1 MLACIFICKWIKMNT
16 YKPIL
21 KKKKNNTWFV
31 IDSYQRVW
39 YLVFFL
45 SLPLSLSLKGARKK
59 GWNSSPE
66 NREFRE
72 CVMQHHSMQTLNYH
86 RCNGESRSRQ
96 KLFTFF
102 SPTFRYT
109 YVFPLASPTR
119 IVLFWR
125 NNVRTMRLVGPRWIF
140 LCSPSAWSLSF
151 SAPFAKT
158 RPVTIWWK
166 EQILSFNCS
175 SDS

>member
-1 MLACIFICKWIKMNT
+1 MLACIFICKLFTFVSIYNISFIKMNT
-16 YKPIL
+16 HEPIL
-21 KKKKNNTWFV
+21 KKKKKKNNTWFV

-45 SLPLSLSLKGARKK
+45 SLSLKGARKK

-66 NREFRE
+66 NREFRG

-109 YVFPLASPTR
+109 YVFPPPPRQSNKNCFVLA
-119 IVLFWR
+119 
-125 NNVRTMRLVGPRWIF
+125 
-140 LCSPSAWSLSF
+140 
-151 SAPFAKT
+151 K
-158 RPVTIWWK
+158 
-166 EQILSFNCS
+166 
-175 SDS
+175 

>member
-1 MLACIFICKWIKMNT
+1 MLACIFICKLFTFISIYNNVSFIKINT
-16 YKPIL
+16 HEPIL
-21 KKKKNNTWFV
+21 KKKKKKNNTWFV

-45 SLPLSLSLKGARKK
+45 SLSLKGARKK

-66 NREFRE
+66 NREFRG

-109 YVFPLASPTR
+109 YVFPPPPRQSNKNCFVLA
-119 IVLFWR
+119 
-125 NNVRTMRLVGPRWIF
+125 
-140 LCSPSAWSLSF
+140 
-151 SAPFAKT
+151 K
-158 RPVTIWWK
+158 
-166 EQILSFNCS
+166 
-175 SDS
+175 

>member
-1 MLACIFICKWIKMNT
+1 MCLRVFSSANYSHSSLSIIFHLLKWIHMNRSL
-16 YKPIL
+16 KK
-21 KKKKNNTWFV
+21 KKKKNNTWCV

-39 YLVFFL
+39 YLVFF
-45 SLPLSLSLKGARKK
+45 LSLSLKGARKK

-66 NREFRE
+66 NREFRG

-109 YVFPLASPTR
+109 YVFPPPPRQSNKNCFVLA
-119 IVLFWR
+119 
-125 NNVRTMRLVGPRWIF
+125 
-140 LCSPSAWSLSF
+140 
-151 SAPFAKT
+151 K
-158 RPVTIWWK
+158 
-166 EQILSFNCS
+166 
-175 SDS
+175 

>member
-1 MLACIFICKWIKMNT
+1 MICYWLVSESLIFGI
-16 YKPIL
+16 
-21 KKKKNNTWFV
+21 F
-31 IDSYQRVW
+31 S
-39 YLVFFL
+39 
-45 SLPLSLSLKGARKK
+45 LSLSLKGARKK

-66 NREFRE
+66 NREFRG

-158 RPVTIWWK
+158 RSVTIWWK

-175 SDS
+175 PDS

>member
-1 MLACIFICKWIKMNT
+1 MCLRVFSSANYSHSSLSIIFHLLKWIHINRS
-16 YKPIL
+16 L
-21 KKKKNNTWFV
+21 KKKNNTWFV

-45 SLPLSLSLKGARKK
+45 SLSLKGARKK

-66 NREFRE
+66 NREFRG

-109 YVFPLASPTR
+109 YVFSPAPSP
-119 IVLFWR
+119 VQQELF
-125 NNVRTMRLVGPRWIF
+125 
-140 LCSPSAWSLSF
+140 CSGEIMS
-151 SAPFAKT
+151 
-158 RPVTIWWK
+158 
-166 EQILSFNCS
+166 EQWG
-175 SDS
+175 